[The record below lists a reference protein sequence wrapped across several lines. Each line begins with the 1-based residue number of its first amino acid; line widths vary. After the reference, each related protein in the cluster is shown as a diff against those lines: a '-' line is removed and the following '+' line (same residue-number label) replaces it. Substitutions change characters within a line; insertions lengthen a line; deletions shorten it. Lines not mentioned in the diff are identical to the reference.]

1 MIKWLA
7 QQYKLIVLKLKPVTS
22 VELCGDQPCKIIAA
36 VVIFSYI
43 SCCWSAP
50 LSFELSLARIA
61 LLLIQAGLACSLSFI
76 LWYFYRIYQRHYLK
90 SWSIAFAFFALYI
103 VLLTSHVALNPATG
117 LLFGLLVGFE
127 FAYLFSSYAFAIF
140 ILVGVR
146 EVVTSERISSRLVNQ
161 LLLMVGALAAISVA
175 LFLSDGANTVWK
187 NIVQLNLRLLFIG
200 AALLV
205 SGVWLLALPH
215 RIFIGKL
222 VAISMLAWGGQL
234 IMLALIAGWLGEGPT
249 LLRVTVVSK
258 HLELFF
264 QMILGL
270 GLVVWLQDDER
281 NTNQQLTAKTRYLDS
296 HDQMTGALNRDA
308 LLVSL
313 AGLMTQPQPQPLLL
327 VMLGLD
333 RFKTINETVGL
344 KQGDRILR
352 EVTRRFETSVLKPKL
367 VARTGGDIFALVLQD
382 ILTDKQRQYCLH
394 HIEQLIEKPFNFD
407 SGLLKLT
414 ATIGVAQFPDHAV
427 SAESLLQKANIAFHQ
442 AKRQQQRWIEYHQ
455 GMEEETARLLLLEKE
470 LIQALELKQFV
481 LYYQPQWNI
490 REQRI
495 DGFEALVRWH
505 HPVRGVVMPGHF
517 LPQMTQIGLMREL
530 DLQLLE
536 QAVQT
541 LGRWRKRQVHLS
553 VAVNMSPIHFEQ
565 AGLKQRIQQLLM
577 QYDVPPTM
585 LELEITENTAMGDME
600 QGSNYVTE
608 LQQMGIRVSI
618 DDFGTGYSSLGY
630 LRKMAIDKI
639 KIDRSFII
647 DMASS
652 DSDMMIVKTMI
663 TLAHGLGK
671 RILAEGVEDANQLLL
686 LRHMACDA
694 VQGYLVAKPLPEVD
708 ALALLQQKLTF

>member
-1 MIKWLA
+1 
-7 QQYKLIVLKLKPVTS
+7 
-22 VELCGDQPCKIIAA
+22 
-36 VVIFSYI
+36 
-43 SCCWSAP
+43 
-50 LSFELSLARIA
+50 
-61 LLLIQAGLACSLSFI
+61 
-76 LWYFYRIYQRHYLK
+76 
-90 SWSIAFAFFALYI
+90 
-103 VLLTSHVALNPATG
+103 
-117 LLFGLLVGFE
+117 
-127 FAYLFSSYAFAIF
+127 
-140 ILVGVR
+140 
-146 EVVTSERISSRLVNQ
+146 
-161 LLLMVGALAAISVA
+161 
-175 LFLSDGANTVWK
+175 
-187 NIVQLNLRLLFIG
+187 
-200 AALLV
+200 
-205 SGVWLLALPH
+205 
-215 RIFIGKL
+215 
-222 VAISMLAWGGQL
+222 
-234 IMLALIAGWLGEGPT
+234 
-249 LLRVTVVSK
+249 
-258 HLELFF
+258 
-264 QMILGL
+264 
-270 GLVVWLQDDER
+270 
-281 NTNQQLTAKTRYLDS
+281 
-296 HDQMTGALNRDA
+296 MTGALNRDA
-308 LLVSL
+308 LLVNL
-313 AGLMTQPQPQPLLL
+313 AELMTQPQPLLF

-455 GMEEETARLLLLEKE
+455 GMEEETARLLMLEKE

-505 HPVRGVVMPGHF
+505 HPVRGVVMPGQF

-694 VQGYLVAKPLPEVD
+694 VQGYLVAKPLPEAD